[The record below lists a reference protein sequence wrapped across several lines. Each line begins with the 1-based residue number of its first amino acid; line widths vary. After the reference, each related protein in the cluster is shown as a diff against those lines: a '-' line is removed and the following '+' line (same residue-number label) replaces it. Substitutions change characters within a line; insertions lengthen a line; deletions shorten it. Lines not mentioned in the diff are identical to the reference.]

1 MTMQSDLA
9 PQPVTPPQAAARC
22 PHLIFHN
29 VLGAE
34 RVAALLDYVAERQAD
49 FRASP
54 VRNRK
59 SGERFVDTKYRVCV
73 STRELGG
80 YEAPMQAFAEA
91 VTPQALAAFNLV
103 EPQVELQEF
112 TMMSYGDG
120 GYFRR
125 HIDTDERVNR
135 VRLLSFVYYFATTP
149 RRFEGGQLRLH
160 GFPII
165 FPGKAPGPAPTVD
178 VQPDTNSLVVFPSW
192 LHHEVLPV
200 RVASGA
206 WMDSRFTIGCW
217 LHRKLPAEAVVR

>member
-9 PQPVTPPQAAARC
+9 PQPVTSAQAAARC

-49 FRASP
+49 FWASP

-59 SGERFVDTKYRVCV
+59 SGERFVNKDLRDCV
-73 STRELGG
+73 SYRDLGAF
-80 YEAPMQAFAEA
+80 EAPMRTFAEA
-91 VTPQALAAFNLV
+91 VTPQALDAFNLV

-120 GYFRR
+120 GYFRT

-160 GFPII
+160 GFPVI
-165 FPGKAPGPAPTVD
+165 FPGKAADAAPFVD
-178 VQPDTNSLVVFPSW
+178 VQPDTDSLVVFPSW
-192 LHHEVLPV
+192 LRHEVLPV

-206 WMDSRFTIGCW
+206 WMDGRFTIGCW
-217 LHRKLPAEAVVR
+217 LHRKQ